1 MGTTTMSDEPIR
13 AGEFNATMDGVR
25 REMRTGFDN
34 VLQRLAA
41 VENGCRGCELDRI
54 AQARK
59 EGEESG
65 KLIALEARLNE
76 IDTARK
82 DDVRNRRALW
92 IVAVGAFLG
101 MLGSAVIEFVKR
113 KPVP

>member
-13 AGEFNATMDGVR
+13 AGEFNATMAGVR
-25 REMRTGFDN
+25 QEMRIGFEN
-34 VLQRLAA
+34 IMQRLAA

-65 KLIALEARLNE
+65 KLIALEARVNE

-82 DDVRNRRALW
+82 EDSRNKKALW
-92 IVAVGAFLG
+92 VVAIGALLG
-101 MLGSAVIEFVKR
+101 AIGSAAFKWVER
-113 KPVP
+113 R

>member
-1 MGTTTMSDEPIR
+1 MSDEPIR
-13 AGEFNATMDGVR
+13 AGEFNATMEGVR
-25 REMRTGFDN
+25 REMRAGFDN

-65 KLIALEARLNE
+65 KLRALENRVNDL
-76 IDTARK
+76 DVARK
-82 DDVRNRRALW
+82 DDARNRRALW

-101 MLGSAVIEFVKR
+101 MLGSTVVEFVKR
-113 KPVP
+113 RTSP